1 MTRYEKDVVSSDILL
16 DIVREII
23 NIGMG
28 EAANALSR
36 LVNNRVVIRSPD
48 VRVIDLAAIHDYIRD
63 QVASI
68 GVYISQNFSTLV
80 KGRTILFYT
89 RECSI
94 SLLNSVYGGSLKT
107 STLTESGIA
116 TLNEIGN
123 IIMGS
128 CMAEISNAIQGKITF
143 DLPQVTVEVS
153 EKYFQNLI
161 RELGDEDR
169 AIVVKNM
176 MRIKDTDIQGYLF
189 VLLTFDDFMAVV
201 RRMERGMKL

>member
-1 MTRYEKDVVSSDILL
+1 MNRYEKDVVSSDILL